1 MMFRTTAALL
11 FLTGCSIPLEGGR
24 AGRVEPG
31 IASERAPETR
41 SDPVAGRRLQ
51 PGDATA
57 PGGTGGLSD
66 STIPG
71 SSAGMPGS
79 RL

>member
-1 MMFRTTAALL
+1 MMIRVTTALL
-11 FLTGCSIPLEGGR
+11 LLLSGCSIPLEGGR
-24 AGRVEPG
+24 VGRVETG
-31 IASERAPETR
+31 VASERAPETR
-41 SDPVAGRRLQ
+41 SDPVAGRPLQ

-71 SSAGMPGS
+71 SSAGTPVAP
-79 RL
+79 